1 MQFQT
6 FPDSCGQGI
15 YGRVTAEQLLPKGF
29 AFLFLINPDF
39 FYGINFTLGT
49 KFSTNTIFF
58 PSAVKFYPGLL
69 RHCVFEPG
77 NYFQLLGKRFLRV
90 FIYLLRHCF
99 DLSDYVSINAGCTCL
114 SLLYLINR

>member
-39 FYGINFTLGT
+39 FYGINFTLGN

-58 PSAVKFYPGLL
+58 HPQLSFILGFLDTAFSNQGITFNSWESVFYGSSSI
-69 RHCVFEPG
+69 F
-77 NYFQLLGKRFLRV
+77 
-90 FIYLLRHCF
+90 
-99 DLSDYVSINAGCTCL
+99 SDIALTYQTT
-114 SLLYLINR
+114 